1 MTPSTRKNQNESAAA
16 EIVLKLKQAGFEA
29 YFVGG
34 CVRDMLLNKQ
44 PSDFD
49 VATSALPDQVEALFP
64 KTIPVGKSFGV
75 IIVQI
80 KGAAIEVATF
90 REDLGYTDGRRP
102 TDIRFSSA
110 KEDALRRDF
119 TINGLYYDVE
129 RKKVVDWVGGQKDLE
144 LKIIRTIGDPFKRFE
159 EDKLRMLRAVRFSAN
174 LDFPIEAETL
184 QAIQTMKDKI
194 VCVSMER
201 VRDELVKMFCGN
213 NPDKGLMLLHESG
226 LFEAL
231 YPEAA
236 LMSRCSVT
244 LPEGATSTGVQLLT
258 NIFKLLKN
266 SPSVVFFAALIRFV
280 VSQHQREEKNYTA
293 ESWLSSISYTAH
305 EAAEADQIC
314 EKMRLSNDEKKMI
327 GRILKN
333 MELFY
338 HSAGMSLADKKRLLR
353 QKGIENDLLLF
364 SVEEKLFVHSQRTT
378 EALRQQLA
386 KWSDSDLFPEQHL
399 SGDDLIKMGLT
410 AGPELGR
417 ALFEIETLQ
426 LENKLLNKD
435 QIVDWVSKKYLT

>member
-1 MTPSTRKNQNESAAA
+1 MAPSSHKNKNESAAA

-49 VATSALPDQVEALFP
+49 VATSALPDQVEALFS
-64 KTIPVGKSFGV
+64 KTIPVGKAFGV

-102 TDIRFSSA
+102 KDIRFSSA

-184 QAIQTMKDKI
+184 KAIQAMKDQI

-231 YPEAA
+231 YPEAVF
-236 LMSRCSVT
+236 MNRCSAV
-244 LPEGATSTGVQLLT
+244 LPEGTTATGVQLLT
-258 NIFKLLKN
+258 NI
-266 SPSVVFFAALIRFV
+266 
-280 VSQHQREEKNYTA
+280 
-293 ESWLSSISYTAH
+293 
-305 EAAEADQIC
+305 
-314 EKMRLSNDEKKMI
+314 
-327 GRILKN
+327 
-333 MELFY
+333 
-338 HSAGMSLADKKRLLR
+338 
-353 QKGIENDLLLF
+353 
-364 SVEEKLFVHSQRTT
+364 
-378 EALRQQLA
+378 
-386 KWSDSDLFPEQHL
+386 
-399 SGDDLIKMGLT
+399 
-410 AGPELGR
+410 
-417 ALFEIETLQ
+417 
-426 LENKLLNKD
+426 
-435 QIVDWVSKKYLT
+435 